1 MITLYGSARS
11 SAGRC
16 FWCLEEVKAPYNA
29 VEVNF
34 RTKEHKSD
42 LFLKINPNGKIPA
55 MVDDDV
61 TLFES
66 MAINFYLAEKY
77 KKDLLGTTL
86 QEKGYVY
93 QWSIWAIAEVQP
105 PIIEAFIQKVFVLED
120 KRDLGLIEKSLAQ
133 VPAFLKILEDRL
145 GESKYLAGNEF
156 TLADLNTA
164 SVVSILNHIQ
174 YDLSSYKNLSNWL
187 TVLSER
193 EGFRKYA
200 ALLQK

>member
-16 FWCLEEVKAPYNA
+16 FWCLEEVKAPYQA
-29 VEVNF
+29 IEVDF
-34 RTKEHKSD
+34 RAKEHKSD
-42 LFLKINPNGKIPA
+42 AFLRINPNGKIPA
-55 MVDDDV
+55 MVDDEV

-77 KKDLLGTTL
+77 KKDLLGTNL

-105 PIIEAFIQKVFVLED
+105 PIIEAFIQKVFVPED
-120 KRDLGLIEKSLAQ
+120 KRDLALIEKSLSK
-133 VPAFLKILEDRL
+133 VPAFLKILDDRL
-145 GESKYLAGNEF
+145 AESKYLAGNEF

-164 SVVSILNHIQ
+164 SVVNILHHIQ
-174 YDLSSYKNLSNWL
+174 YDLSQFKNTVNWL
-187 TVLSER
+187 NVLSER
-193 EGFRKYA
+193 AAYKNYA
-200 ALLQK
+200 ALMQK